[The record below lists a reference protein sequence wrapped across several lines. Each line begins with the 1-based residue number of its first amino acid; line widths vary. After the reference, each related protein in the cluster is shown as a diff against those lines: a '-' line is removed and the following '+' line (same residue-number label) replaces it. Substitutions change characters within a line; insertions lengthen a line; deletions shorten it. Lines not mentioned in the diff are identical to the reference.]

1 MPRLPGDSMTL
12 IFACAA
18 YVAAMVLANLS
29 IAAFGPWISP
39 LNSFLF
45 IGLDLTLRDK
55 LHDLWGESR
64 LELFGKMGLLIV
76 VAAFISYGIN
86 PASANIAKASFFAF
100 FAAAV
105 VDTLAYHLLRK
116 RGYMTRTNGS
126 NVAGALT
133 DSLLF
138 PTLAFGSFLPHI
150 VAMQFFAKVGGG
162 YVWSLLLRRISFG
175 GKHAQ
180 SI

>member
-1 MPRLPGDSMTL
+1 MPRLPEHPMHLG
-12 IFACAA
+12 FACVA

-29 IAAFGPWISP
+29 IAAFGPWVSP
-39 LNSFLF
+39 INSFLF

-64 LELFGKMGLLIV
+64 LELFAKMGLLIV
-76 VAAFISYGIN
+76 LAAYISYGIN

-105 VDTLAYHLLRK
+105 VDTIAYHWLRH
-116 RGYMTRTNGS
+116 RPYMARTNGS

-162 YVWSLLLRRISFG
+162 YVWSLMLRRVRF
-175 GKHAQ
+175 A
-180 SI
+180 